1 MGLENSCILF
11 KKDVIEVSSSRQQ
24 DSAGIYCCL
33 LLIKLVTKP

>member
-11 KKDVIEVSSSRQQ
+11 KKDNIEVSSRQQ